1 LLILNLSTNDVHGA
15 FLGANSW
22 NGTSHFWSESFQAW
36 WFDHNFTFLP
46 VTMCWLWP
54 TAVGVP
60 AIVIWITYDS
70 YKARFRRAKLAATPA
85 T

>member
-1 LLILNLSTNDVHGA
+1 MLGSYIATVSA
-15 FLGANSW
+15 FSVV
-22 NGTSHFWSESFQAW
+22 
-36 WFDHNFTFLP
+36 NFTFLP

-60 AIVIWITYDS
+60 AIVIWITYDY
-70 YKARFRRAKLAATPA
+70 YKARFRRAKLATPA